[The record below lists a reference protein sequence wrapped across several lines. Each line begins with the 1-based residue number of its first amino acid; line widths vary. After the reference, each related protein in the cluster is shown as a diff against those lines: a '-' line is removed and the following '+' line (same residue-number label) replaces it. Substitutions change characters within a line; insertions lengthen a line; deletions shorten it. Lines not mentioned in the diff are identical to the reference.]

1 LYVIYFWVMALDLSG
16 ERRVKVNGLETSET
30 LKISPPNKNPWN
42 EDDNLS
48 TLNLG
53 IQSRLVD
60 LDDIDKNESGPQSQ
74 YDSPS
79 TTVEGNEPAPT
90 DTTYTVTSRAI
101 STKSTSL
108 PTGENS
114 SSKLS
119 VGESKVSDV
128 VRPSIRKSV
137 SIAINTPVKK
147 PTTSKA
153 STPSSSA
160 ISVRNVGRPIVTGAS
175 TQASKQMPTTPTPPS
190 TSAPNQPITVAT
202 TPKINSRDG
211 MNRTSSTKPA
221 IEKGPPQSIGRKSLS
236 KSTPFASS
244 STSIR
249 KNLNESGESDKTKIE
264 PITSVS
270 KTNTSSTH
278 TKATVVQR
286 TTLTPT
292 YSFKTST
299 NFTPSPKTS
308 STVKNLHISL
318 FPDLPSS
325 RRTPVKTSTP
335 QFGHL
340 DHAKDLARKTSF
352 GSVGSNASSTYSM
365 SSEMSGTSKSRRSM
379 GATHQL
385 ALNMKSQKSIDE
397 LDKIYSTD
405 RVVSALK
412 AQKIPS
418 AQFLRTTIQRID
430 TAPAPHTMNP
440 LRKGSASELLD
451 PNEAL
456 RKIEISN
463 NFGMDIKT
471 VEEDEDAD
479 AVDGNDD
486 HQPHPTNRS
495 SSLQDLK
502 PLGKAPSTNSLLGVK
517 PSPLVSS
524 RPVSFSHRKSY
535 MMPQTP
541 NSLLVTDQ
549 GKEISE
555 VDDGMDDLLSMF
567 VHSTGIYKQHPAPAL
582 STRSKSTNFNE
593 FQSSPRKQVFPP
605 PYVIKS
611 LFPSD
616 VGRRETASYM
626 PSLQRSSP
634 SAISAIYRA
643 AVAKEAASSQ
653 TMLGRIASFK
663 R

>member
-1 LYVIYFWVMALDLSG
+1 MI
-16 ERRVKVNGLETSET
+16 
-30 LKISPPNKNPWN
+30 
-42 EDDNLS
+42 
-48 TLNLG
+48 
-53 IQSRLVD
+53 D
-60 LDDIDKNESGPQSQ
+60 LDDIDKNESGPQSH

-79 TTVEGNEPAPT
+79 TTEGNEPAPT
-90 DTTYTVTSRAI
+90 DTTYTATSSAI
-101 STKSTSL
+101 STKSISL

-119 VGESKVSDV
+119 DGESKVFDV

-160 ISVRNVGRPIVTGAS
+160 TSVRIVDRPIVIGAL
-175 TQASKQMPTTPTPPS
+175 TQASKQMPTTPTPHS

-211 MNRTSSTKPA
+211 MNRISSTKPA

-236 KSTPFASS
+236 TSTPFASS
-244 STSIR
+244 SPSIR

-270 KTNTSSTH
+270 KTNTFSMH

-292 YSFKTST
+292 NSFKTST
-299 NFTPSPKTS
+299 NSPKTA
-308 STVKNLHISL
+308 STVKNLHISP
-318 FPDLPSS
+318 FSDLPSS
-325 RRTPVKTSTP
+325 RRTPVKTPTP

-340 DHAKDLARKTSF
+340 DHAKDFARKTSF

-365 SSEMSGTSKSRRSM
+365 SLEMSGTSKLRRSM
-379 GATHQL
+379 GATHQS

-397 LDKIYSTD
+397 LDEIYSTD

-412 AQKIPS
+412 AQKIPN

-440 LRKGSASELLD
+440 LRKDSASELVD
-451 PNEAL
+451 HYDAL

-471 VEEDEDAD
+471 VEADEDAD
-479 AVDGNDD
+479 AIDGNDD
-486 HQPHPTNRS
+486 HQPHPTSRS

-502 PLGKAPSTNSLLGVK
+502 PPGKAPSTNSLLGVK
-517 PSPLVSS
+517 PSPFVSS
-524 RPVSFSHRKSY
+524 RPVSFSHRKSF

-567 VHSTGIYKQHPAPAL
+567 VHSTEIYEQHPAPAL
-582 STRSKSTNFNE
+582 STRSKSTNLNK
-593 FQSSPRKQVFPP
+593 FQSTPRKQVFPP

-616 VGRRETASYM
+616 VGRWEAASYM